1 MLVKFLS
8 YIATIIG
15 NGRWKPILLT
25 FGAIL
30 LSVGSISAVAAVLH
44 SGSDTFSSKVAKT
57 EADNNKQSQSGTLQ
71 LNDTQKSTKP
81 NTGQGPTPTPTQQ
94 GDGNDAKNTVNPPA
108 MFEITPG
115 STAVSVG
122 GGSTSTTLTLATS
135 EGSKANWAILDN
147 NTPGLTPL
155 LDQPRDNVAGVN
167 IRFRADQSA
176 APGTYQYTVT
186 AKDTV
191 RNISVTKIITVTV
204 TP

>member
-30 LSVGSISAVAAVLH
+30 LSVGSVSAVASVLH
-44 SGSDTFSSKVAKT
+44 SGSDTFSSKVTKT
-57 EADNNKQSQSGTLQ
+57 ETEDKQSQSGTLQ
-71 LNDTQKSTKP
+71 LNDTKKSVKP
-81 NTGQGPTPTPTQQ
+81 NTSQNPNPGTNQQ
-94 GDGNDAKNTVNPPA
+94 GNGTDTKSGNNEPNPL
-108 MFEITPG
+108 EITPNNA
-115 STAVSVG
+115 AVSVAS
-122 GGSTSTTLTLATS
+122 GSTSSTVTLATS
-135 EGSKANWAILDN
+135 EGSKATWSILDT
-147 NTPGLTPL
+147 NTVGLTPL

-167 IRFRADQSA
+167 IRFRTDQTA
-176 APGTYQYTVT
+176 TPGTYQYTVT
-186 AKDTV
+186 AKDTA